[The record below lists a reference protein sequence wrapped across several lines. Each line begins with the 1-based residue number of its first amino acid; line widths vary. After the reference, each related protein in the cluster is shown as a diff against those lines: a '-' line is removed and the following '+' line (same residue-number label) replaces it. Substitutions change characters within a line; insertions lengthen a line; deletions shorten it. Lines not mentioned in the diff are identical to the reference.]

1 MQRFR
6 EGIHIRTMKAKRK
19 VEEISKEDIQA
30 FLKKNAFVLFT
41 VAAVVVGIVLGFAL
55 RPYKMTYREVKYFSF
70 PGELLM
76 RMLQMLVLPL
86 LVSSLI
92 TGMAALDSKASGK
105 MGMRAVIYYMTT
117 TFIAVFIGIIIVLII
132 HPGKGS
138 KAEFGKQQ
146 KIEQVSPADAFL
158 DLIR

>member
-1 MQRFR
+1 ML
-6 EGIHIRTMKAKRK
+6 I
-19 VEEISKEDIQA
+19 
-30 FLKKNAFVLFT
+30 LCVL
-41 VAAVVVGIVLGFAL
+41 
-55 RPYKMTYREVKYFSF
+55 TYLATSEQIA
-70 PGELLM
+70 M
-76 RMLQMLVLPL
+76 
-86 LVSSLI
+86 SSP
-92 TGMAALDSKASGK
+92 GMAALDSKASGK

-146 KIEQVSPADAFL
+146 KIEQVSPTDAFL

>member
-1 MQRFR
+1 MQRIR

-19 VEEISKEDIQA
+19 VEEISKDDVQA
-30 FLKKNAFVLFT
+30 FLRKNAFVLFT
-41 VAAVVVGIVLGFAL
+41 VGAVVAGAYAACGDVFFHLLTLNQQLSHLLLSPGIILGFTL

-92 TGMAALDSKASGK
+92 TGNWWSAPPGRVKEEDLLGED
-105 MGMRAVIYYMTT
+105 AVIHSHAC
-117 TFIAVFIGIIIVLII
+117 FFSCPNWV
-132 HPGKGS
+132 
-138 KAEFGKQQ
+138 
-146 KIEQVSPADAFL
+146 
-158 DLIR
+158 R

>member
-1 MQRFR
+1 
-6 EGIHIRTMKAKRK
+6 
-19 VEEISKEDIQA
+19 
-30 FLKKNAFVLFT
+30 
-41 VAAVVVGIVLGFAL
+41 
-55 RPYKMTYREVKYFSF
+55 
-70 PGELLM
+70 M

-92 TGMAALDSKASGK
+92 TGMAKFPAHIWYLQYLILALRGPGMAALDSKASGK

-132 HPGKGS
+132 HPGKGT
-138 KAEFGKQQ
+138 KDEFGKQQ

>member
-1 MQRFR
+1 MYSILYMISYSFV
-6 EGIHIRTMKAKRK
+6 HIPTTLNKP
-19 VEEISKEDIQA
+19 I
-30 FLKKNAFVLFT
+30 
-41 VAAVVVGIVLGFAL
+41 
-55 RPYKMTYREVKYFSF
+55 
-70 PGELLM
+70 LM
-76 RMLQMLVLPL
+76 P
-86 LVSSLI
+86 S

-117 TFIAVFIGIIIVLII
+117 TFIAVFVGIIIVLVI

>member
-1 MQRFR
+1 MQ
-6 EGIHIRTMKAKRK
+6 H
-19 VEEISKEDIQA
+19 VISPQD
-30 FLKKNAFVLFT
+30 
-41 VAAVVVGIVLGFAL
+41 
-55 RPYKMTYREVKYFSF
+55 
-70 PGELLM
+70 
-76 RMLQMLVLPL
+76 LVLTGCLLIFWYLDIDFISILCPL
-86 LVSSLI
+86 
-92 TGMAALDSKASGK
+92 GMAALDSKASGK

-138 KAEFGKQQ
+138 KEEFGKQQ